1 MIDRADLEQSIAEW
15 ESVPATYQS
24 IEKLADLYTVYNH
37 LFARPGEIVQC
48 AAWYEGVQTE
58 SEFLVTA
65 AKKDITEVMILMDE
79 LMESVQVLNP
89 KLYAGVMQ
97 RLADL
102 D

>member
-37 LFARPGEIVQC
+37 LFARPSEIVQC
-48 AAWYEGVQTE
+48 AEWYKGVETE
-58 SEFLVTA
+58 SEFLATA
-65 AKKDITEVMILMDE
+65 AKKNITEVMILMDE
-79 LMESVQVLNP
+79 LMESVQVLNS

-97 RLADL
+97 RLVEL

>member
-37 LFARPGEIVQC
+37 LFARPSEVVQTE
-48 AAWYEGVQTE
+48 WYNGVQTE
-58 SEFLVTA
+58 SEFLITA

-97 RLADL
+97 RLVDL